1 MFNFPPAS
9 AGGLI
14 YITMWKQIA
23 MQLFNKGMDEIFN
36 MVHIGQQKHAQKQM
50 MDYQQLKNFENYVE
64 APSLQI
70 EGLKKAGLN
79 PALAM
84 GQTITPPQSSIGGNI
99 QTDKNSMSDYIQT
112 LSQLRLSNAQSKDLE
127 ASANLKN
134 IQSTTELSRNTAEL
148 LLKLRQSAL
157 TASQDAKTQAEKDLL
172 QKDIDFYE
180 QKLQKLLDTQESQIA
195 LNDANKEYVTTQTDF
210 VPYEQKTK
218 RISAEASKTS
228 ANAAYMNAITNR
240 EQLEINRQVA
250 AADIKKV
257 YQEIDNLES
266 INAKTKREY
275 KILAHQLLSAKS
287 EAEIAAI
294 HARARKELGKGYSKF
309 ITVYGDIL
317 GTIGVSFGLKKG
329 K

>member
-1 MFNFPPAS
+1 MPLKQLGATLFS
-9 AGGLI
+9 KGL
-14 YITMWKQIA
+14 
-23 MQLFNKGMDEIFN
+23 DEIFN
-36 MVHIGQQKHAQKQM
+36 LLHINQQKSAQRDM
-50 MDYQQLKNFENYVE
+50 MDYQQQKQFESIVQT
-64 APSLQI
+64 PSLQI
-70 EGLKKAGLN
+70 EGYKRAGLN

-84 GQTITPPQSSIGGNI
+84 GQTITPPQTSMGNVS
-99 QTDKNSMSDYIQT
+99 TDKSSMSDYI
-112 LSQLRLSNAQSKDLE
+112 SAVSSLRLSNAQSKDLE

-134 IQSTTELSRNTAEL
+134 IQSMTEQSRNTAEL
-148 LLKLRQSAL
+148 LLKLKQAAL

-180 QKLQKLLDTQESQIA
+180 AKLQKLLDTQESQIA
-195 LNDANKEYVTTQTDF
+195 LNEASMDFTKTQTQF
-210 VPYEQKTK
+210 LPYEQKTK
-218 RISAEASKTS
+218 RMSAEASKTS
-228 ANAAYMNAITNR
+228 AKAAYMNAITNR

-257 YQEIDNLES
+257 YQEIDNLETV
-266 INAKTKREY
+266 NVKTKREY

-287 EAEIAAI
+287 ESEIAAI